1 METEYTSKKDKISTL
16 NRDTYLSDSI
26 PIMYKDILNII
37 DEYVD
42 DDTKYML
49 GDTKIIQKNNYLLG
63 KVILKGIISCCSMD
77 SIAPYYRWP
86 DGKINN
92 IKVLYLHDRILDC
105 MDIKDYLCVK
115 TLNAWKFFLTNDYF
129 SEKNMTIVLPY
140 EIITKFK
147 LNGKSESKL
156 V

>member
-1 METEYTSKKDKISTL
+1 METEYTSKSNKISTL
-16 NRDTYLSDSI
+16 NRDTYLLDSI

-63 KVILKGIISCCSMD
+63 QVILRGIISCCSMN
-77 SIAPYYRWP
+77 SIAPFYRWP

-92 IKVLYLHDRILDC
+92 IKVLNLHDRILDC
-105 MDIKDYLCVK
+105 MDVKDYLCVN
-115 TLNAWKFFLTNDYF
+115 TLNAWKFFLTNENH
-129 SEKNMTIVLPY
+129 SEKNATITLSY

-147 LNGKSESKL
+147 SNGKSELKL